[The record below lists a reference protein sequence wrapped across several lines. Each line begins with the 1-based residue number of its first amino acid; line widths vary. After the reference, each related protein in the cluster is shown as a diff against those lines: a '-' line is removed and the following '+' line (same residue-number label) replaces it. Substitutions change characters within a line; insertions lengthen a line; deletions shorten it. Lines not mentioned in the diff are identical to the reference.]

1 MNPQERINI
10 RSTAGASTIYKDVTP
25 LSSQDEE
32 IRMLHLECGSGSS
45 LLQCTLHRVS
55 LRSVPAPSY
64 EALSYT
70 WGDENNRREI
80 VVNGYIVDVTF
91 NLYSALCRFRLEDEA
106 RVLWIDA
113 LCINQ
118 TDLDERSQ
126 QVQLMRNVY
135 TTCDQTVIWIGEPPE
150 DMLPTWEMHWTG
162 DEHDDESM
170 DWFWK
175 EFYSDS
181 NRSNMDEND
190 STSID
195 QIFHA
200 FANLRLLSSG
210 HLSDQPLFIDMTGE
224 EFSYYTTYSDYC
236 RLVTDALATFYDSP
250 WWTRIWTVQE
260 IILPPKA
267 KFVFGPISV
276 DMSCLLEA
284 FAALACHMFEPCCS
298 ELFSRCNVRVRKCF
312 RQLGSVLTNIKNMR
326 ASHGDGTNVELWET
340 LTTFRARHA
349 TDNRDKVHG
358 VLGLV
363 NKWSGQPIVPNY
375 RAATETI
382 YCQAAI
388 STAIGTQSLFPLH
401 FPLQK
406 HACPTLP
413 SWCVDW
419 TAASALA
426 DQLNVYQWSQ
436 QPFKVFP
443 THGPDHFH
451 IVPRSDNRILEVRG
465 RRCDRVASV
474 GKICQGNKP
483 NEKRKAYCDWFLLTG
498 LHRYPSRVYRSE
510 SSYFEAFWKCLC
522 WDMILHMSE
531 TAGIA
536 ISARSKSTESYEAF
550 VGYCHSSLKSIF
562 HPEGLS
568 QADREAV
575 LQLDKRFQTT
585 EDTEWGQYS
594 QSDFLVEQWINGL
607 TLNTTFFVTNS
618 GYLGLGPPETKI
630 GDEVWCLFGGQMP
643 FILRPVATTQE
654 VILGQGKKQLHQVF
668 GTCYVHG
675 IMDGEIANDES
686 IPADIVYLA

>member
-1 MNPQERINI
+1 
-10 RSTAGASTIYKDVTP
+10 
-25 LSSQDEE
+25 
-32 IRMLHLECGSGSS
+32 
-45 LLQCTLHRVS
+45 
-55 LRSVPAPSY
+55 
-64 EALSYT
+64 
-70 WGDENNRREI
+70 
-80 VVNGYIVDVTF
+80 
-91 NLYSALCRFRLEDEA
+91 
-106 RVLWIDA
+106 
-113 LCINQ
+113 
-118 TDLDERSQ
+118 
-126 QVQLMRNVY
+126 
-135 TTCDQTVIWIGEPPE
+135 
-150 DMLPTWEMHWTG
+150 
-162 DEHDDESM
+162 
-170 DWFWK
+170 
-175 EFYSDS
+175 
-181 NRSNMDEND
+181 
-190 STSID
+190 
-195 QIFHA
+195 
-200 FANLRLLSSG
+200 
-210 HLSDQPLFIDMTGE
+210 
-224 EFSYYTTYSDYC
+224 
-236 RLVTDALATFYDSP
+236 
-250 WWTRIWTVQE
+250 
-260 IILPPKA
+260 
-267 KFVFGPISV
+267 
-276 DMSCLLEA
+276 
-284 FAALACHMFEPCCS
+284 MFEPCCS
-298 ELFSRCNVRVRKCF
+298 ELFSRCNFRVRKCF

-363 NKWSGQPIVPNY
+363 NTWSGQPIIPNY
-375 RAATETI
+375 RTTTETI

-419 TAASALA
+419 TAASGLA
-426 DQLNVYQWSQ
+426 DHLNVYQWSQ
-436 QPFKVFP
+436 QPFKVFQ
-443 THGPDHFH
+443 TQGADHCH

-474 GKICQGNKP
+474 GKICQGHEP
-483 NEKRKAYCDWFLLTG
+483 NEKRKAYCDWFLLTE
-498 LHRYPSRVYRSE
+498 LHREPSRMYRSGC
-510 SSYFEAFWKCLC
+510 SYFEAFWKCLC

-536 ISARSKSTESYEAF
+536 ISARSKSSESYEAF
-550 VGYCHSSLKSIF
+550 VGYCHSSLKSRF

-585 EDTEWGQYS
+585 EDTKWGQYS

-607 TLNTTFFVTNS
+607 TLNTTFFVTDS

-643 FILRPVATTQE
+643 FILRPVVTTQE

-668 GTCYVHG
+668 GICYVHG

-686 IPADIVYLA
+686 IPAEILYLA